1 MYVSGSHPIRLQLR
15 VADPSGSLTEATM
28 LGGSALSIAEH
39 SIWVRCCGLPS
50 NVRVYAVTQ
59 NTAGSPG
66 TLRSGRPLHHHYTD
80 RFQKILVTSATC
92 IALGHQSHGRV
103 VEDRILWTCT
113 LEERAVRWETRT
125 SRKPQLHLRLSQ
137 KQRSIS
143 FQCQLP
149 HLARRGLEGP
159 LQRLFRVSCL
169 SPNICLAVGI
179 QSVGFIPH

>member
-1 MYVSGSHPIRLQLR
+1 MYVSGSHPIRLQPR
-15 VADPSGSLTEATM
+15 VTDPSGSLTEATM

-39 SIWVRCCGLPS
+39 SIWVGCCGLPS
-50 NVRVYAVTQ
+50 KVRVYAVTR

-113 LEERAVRWETRT
+113 LEERAVRWATQERRENRDFTSGCHKSNAPSPSSVNYHTSPVAREFKMKGRT
-125 SRKPQLHLRLSQ
+125 ICDVEGLKV
-137 KQRSIS
+137 
-143 FQCQLP
+143 F
-149 HLARRGLEGP
+149 RRGSFE
-159 LQRLFRVSCL
+159 
-169 SPNICLAVGI
+169 
-179 QSVGFIPH
+179 